1 MLANTAAMR
10 AHSRVNTTHKPHTSQ
25 SGVPPIIKWDTAPV
39 RAVKVM
45 MNTLVPTAVFSSY
58 PSTLVRMSS
67 IIMPPPAPI
76 KPQMKPMST
85 PHTTDCTARFC
96 ALTPCMASLV
106 VITGRRM
113 NLMPSKKVMNTEKP
127 PMVAE
132 GILLATQLPTTVK
145 ASTLAIM
152 IRPFLISRFL
162 FLW

>member
-1 MLANTAAMR
+1 
-10 AHSRVNTTHKPHTSQ
+10 
-25 SGVPPIIKWDTAPV
+25 
-39 RAVKVM
+39 M

-58 PSTLVRMSS
+58 PSTLVRISS

-113 NLMPSKKVMNTEKP
+113 NLTPNKKVMNTEKP
-127 PMVAE
+127 PIVAE
-132 GILLATQLPTTVK
+132 GTLLATQLPTTVK